1 MPKARELRLIYERA
15 EATERVSQLKSTE
28 DTRITQVEETLQAM
42 SQQLAAL
49 IIQQRNTSACQCFHC
64 ESLVI

>member
-1 MPKARELRLIYERA
+1 MAEARELRLIYERA

-28 DTRITQVEETLQAM
+28 DTHITQVEETLQAM

-49 IIQQRNTSACQCFHC
+49 TTQQRNTYACQCFHC